1 MEMINKNMQILRGK
15 CQKGKERKE
24 RFMIVKHLLIYQAN
38 NFITYQAKNCYFLC
52 IHVIL

>member
-24 RFMIVKHLLIYQAN
+24 IFMIVKHLLIYQTK
-38 NFITYQAKNCYFLC
+38 NFITC
-52 IHVIL
+52 